1 MNRSLLFFI
10 VLNFALAA
18 CTQKQPE
25 APKELQQQQGG
36 LPQGDVPQG
45 GLPQGHP
52 DISAMTAPNSAA
64 GVKWTMPSGWSEGTQ
79 KQMRVATYNIPAAG
93 GDAEGGECAV
103 FYFGSGQGGDVEG
116 NIQRWVGQ
124 FVDAGK
130 PERSSKEVNGMKVDL
145 VKVAGTYTAP
155 SGPMMQ
161 SSGNKENYR
170 LLGAIVAAPEGSV
183 FFKFTGPAK
192 TVGAAEKDF
201 DALIWSLTK

>member
-10 VLNFALAA
+10 ALSIALAA

-25 APKELQQQQGG
+25 APKELQPQQQPGE
-36 LPQGDVPQG
+36 
-45 GLPQGHP
+45 LPQGHP
-52 DISAMTAPNSAA
+52 DISATSAPNSVA
-64 GVKWTMPSGWSEGTQ
+64 GVKWTMPSGWSEGPQ
-79 KQMRVATYNIPAAG
+79 KQMRVATYNIAAAS

-103 FYFGSGQGGDVEG
+103 FYFGGGQGGDVES

-130 PERSSKEVNGMKVDL
+130 PARSSKEVNGMKVEL
-145 VKVAGTYTAP
+145 VNVAGTYTAP

-183 FFKFTGPAK
+183 FFKLTGPAK
-192 TVGAAEKDF
+192 TVGAGEKGF
-201 DALIWSLTK
+201 NSLIESLKK